1 MALIG
6 AVAGVIAADK
16 LKNNLGTF
24 ANVLRLDESRC
35 SVPNSKHLTFFLCA
49 SHHSAVYGFH

>member
-16 LKNNLGTF
+16 LKNKLGTF
-24 ANVLRLDESRC
+24 ENVLRLD
-35 SVPNSKHLTFFLCA
+35 
-49 SHHSAVYGFH
+49 